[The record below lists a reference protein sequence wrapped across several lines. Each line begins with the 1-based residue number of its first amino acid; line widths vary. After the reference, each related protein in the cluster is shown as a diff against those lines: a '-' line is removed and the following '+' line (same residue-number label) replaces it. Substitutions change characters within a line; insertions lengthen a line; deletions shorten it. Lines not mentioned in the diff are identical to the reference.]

1 MAAASPASAAGALA
15 VGHCGVD
22 GYSYDSASPEQAE
35 ETALQECGP
44 GCRIVAAFQGSCAA
58 FAVDHSRSCGA
69 EGWGRARVREE
80 AEIHCDHRMRR
91 PGRRRVRGQA
101 LGLRRGLKRSP
112 RRSRRSEHGPAL
124 NDRAF

>member
-80 AEIHCDHRMRR
+80 AESIAITECVNQGGAACAVKRWVCD
-91 PGRRRVRGQA
+91 GG
-101 LGLRRGLKRSP
+101 
-112 RRSRRSEHGPAL
+112 
-124 NDRAF
+124 